1 MAKGQT
7 LADLVVRLK
16 AEGLEDVEFLRKE
29 LKAVSSQT
37 KISETSFKGLI
48 SEIKNFSKATEKTTT
63 GLKGQIAA
71 FEKLRDRA
79 AFQGKAYRQLTREI
93 VGMNKALAQR
103 LGIEKDLGSSGGR
116 YRVSQPGADITSGLL
131 ASSFFAGQGT
141 SRQSGTQAE
150 FDKRISSLQ
159 LLMYNRTWESLNER
173 QQNFLND
180 IKRKGKLEDGDY
192 SLQGRQPASA
202 IAGVIRDANA
212 QKVNLQQRGQ
222 LNDLQL
228 QALGITKAL
237 DIKSDDYLEVLTKI
251 NAEEGHQNKI
261 LSQQELRARADIA
274 NKKARTIA
282 TNRLADAQQRAA
294 EVDAYGLYKGA
305 MRGGT
310 QVPLMSK
317 DFAKAP
323 EQFTRRLSATR
334 RFLGQNMLQRQIQQ
348 VLSVLNLRSP
358 LYKEVE
364 AEAAYND
371 PTYFAKYINAKG
383 GSADIYRPESL
394 ASFLRPKTGR
404 SSTVKAAGQYG
415 RITTGRVGEQINAMI
430 DRQGRVERED
440 FFGLGADLGYPM
452 TPRGQQSLIG
462 DLQNTLQD
470 LTPGTENYKTV
481 KEELTRVTERWLKV
495 NEKANKS
502 LKDAQKEYA
511 GLSKKALPAAGQ
523 TGKKGGALAIYDPS
537 FAMKQAGAGPN
548 AIEQTVESLDQYL
561 LRVRKSTKAQNLN
574 INSLTKQRAKLD
586 EIRNGLDPTSVAFR
600 NATKAIN
607 STDKALSKLNSNR
620 FSGKNLMRTG
630 QSILGAAYFGGFGGG
645 LGAGIGGLLGGPG
658 GAVTGGLV
666 GSQIAQPITQFIGGS
681 ATYASDIAKLH
692 IALETAA
699 GSAENYKKALATA
712 ELVTQ
717 RFNVPQEIA
726 ARGMTRLTAAVVGA
740 GGTVEHAAIAF
751 HNITAAIKGT
761 AGTAEDVKSAVTAM
775 VQIFSKGRVS
785 AEELSGQLGER
796 FPGAVT
802 KFQEAN
808 KEIYKST
815 ADLQDALKKGEV
827 GLNELWEFVMLLG
840 VDFTKVAA
848 DIAASPEEAGMRAI
862 IKMNALRVELGK
874 KLKPLGAEFQVIQA
888 DLLEE
893 LIPVIE
899 NLADVGV
906 KAGEAILEIIKF
918 IKRDLLDL
926 LGALAVVA
934 GTTGI
939 GLLIAQIVKLNASWF
954 AMGKAIIGVKKA
966 MAALNVVSMVNPWIA
981 LASGIA
987 TAIYWYNRWEARQ
1000 KGLAAKAA
1008 AGDEDAIKEL
1018 RERLNEDIKAWK
1030 EHQNDYM
1037 KTIQNP
1043 LFDPD
1048 NKDGSKGGGW
1058 RFKVFGNMFD
1068 QFKETHDAR
1077 NKVLEDR
1084 IKEATKAIA
1093 EGNEAL
1099 SNKLIEQFKVGIKEF
1114 KFPDMK
1120 KALKGEGETDLG
1132 KYIDSLGNK
1141 GEHLQNV
1148 FINAFKN
1155 MEDALVNFVMTGK
1168 LNFKEF
1174 ARSVIADISRMIIK
1188 MMMFNAIKGFGGW
1201 LGGGD
1206 KKAATNPVTATVADG
1221 GVFAKNGI
1229 VPYAKGGI
1237 VDKPTYFPFAKGVG
1251 LMGEAGPEAIIPL
1264 QRGKNGKLGIAG
1276 GGGTTTV
1283 NVSVDA
1289 KGTKVEGDGK
1299 QMAQLGRMLGSAI
1312 EAELVKQKRPG
1323 GLLA

>member
-1 MAKGQT
+1 MAAKGET
-7 LADLVVRLK
+7 LADLKIKLTTLGLK
-16 AEGLEDVEFLRKE
+16 DVDILRKE
-29 LKAVSSQT
+29 LKSISQDS
-37 KISETSFKGLI
+37 KISEKSFKGL
-48 SEIKNFSKATEKTTT
+48 TEKIKKFGKETLNTTV
-63 GLKGQIAA
+63 GIKGQIAA

-79 AFQGKAYRQLTREI
+79 AFQGRAYRDLTREI
-93 VGMNKALAQR
+93 VNMNKALVQR
-103 LGIEKDLGSSGGR
+103 LDIEKELGTGGR
-116 YRVSQPGADITSGLL
+116 YRVAQPGADITSGLL
-131 ASSFFAGQGT
+131 ASTYFAGKGAT
-141 SRQSGTQAE
+141 RDTGTQAE
-150 FDKRISSLQ
+150 FSKRISDLQ
-159 LLMYNRTWESLNER
+159 LLMYNRTFDSLNQT
-173 QQNFLND
+173 QQNFLLD
-180 IKRKGKLEDGDY
+180 IKRKKDGDY
-192 SLQGRQPASA
+192 SVQGRKAYDGITS
-202 IAGVIRDANA
+202 VIKEANA
-212 QKVNLQQRGQ
+212 KKINLQNTGE
-222 LNDLQL
+222 LNDLQVK
-228 QALGITKAL
+228 ALGIKKAL
-237 DIKSDDYLEVLTKI
+237 DVKSDEYLQVLTKI
-251 NAEEGHQNKI
+251 NAEEGHQSTI
-261 LSQQELRARADIA
+261 LSQQELKARADIA

-282 TNRLADAQQRAA
+282 TNKLADAQIRFAQS
-294 EVDAYGLYKGA
+294 EAYGLHKGA

-310 QVPLMSK
+310 EVPMMSK

-323 EQFTRRLSATR
+323 EQFTRRLGATR
-334 RFLGQNMLQRQIQQ
+334 KFLGQNLLQRQMQQ
-348 VLSVLNLRSP
+348 MFSVMGWESP
-358 LYKEVE
+358 LYKEVQ

-383 GSADIYRPESL
+383 GTSDIYKPPGMRR
-394 ASFLRPKTGR
+394 FL
-404 SSTVKAAGQYG
+404 GQKG
-415 RITTGRVGEQINAMI
+415 TQQGVDSILNKL
-430 DRQGRVERED
+430 GRVERED
-440 FFGLGADLGYPM
+440 AFGLGKDVGYPM
-452 TPRGQQSLIG
+452 TSSGQMARMQ
-462 DLQNTLQD
+462 DLQKTLKD
-470 LTPGTENYKTV
+470 LVPGTENWKTV
-481 KEELTRVTERWLKV
+481 KEELIKVDREWVELNKKANDSLKV
-495 NEKANKS
+495 T
-502 LKDAQKEYA
+502 QKTM
-511 GLSKKALPAAGQ
+511 KALPAAGQ
-523 TGKKGGALAIYDPS
+523 TGKKGGALAVYDPS
-537 FAMKQAGAGPN
+537 FALKQAGAGPN
-548 AIEQTVESLDQYL
+548 AVKQTVESLDQYL
-561 LRVRKSTKAQNLN
+561 IRVRKSTKAQNLN

-586 EIRNGLDPTSVAFR
+586 EIRNGLDPTSVSFR

-630 QSILGAAYFGGFGGG
+630 QSILGATYFGGAGGG
-645 LGAGIGGLLGGPG
+645 IGAALGGVLGGPG

-761 AGTAEDVKSAVTAM
+761 AGTSEDVKSAVTAM

-899 NLADVGV
+899 TIADVGV
-906 KAGEAILEIIKF
+906 KAGEAILAIIKF

-954 AMGKAIIGVKKA
+954 AMGRAIIGVKKA
-966 MAALNVVSMVNPWIA
+966 MVALNVVSMVNPWIA

-1000 KGLAAKAA
+1000 KGLAGKAA
-1008 AGDEDAIKEL
+1008 AGDEEAIAELQKQLNKKIAEWKKEM
-1018 RERLNEDIKAWK
+1018 NF
-1030 EHQNDYM
+1030 YY
-1037 KTIQNP
+1037 KTIQKP
-1043 LFDPD
+1043 AFDPN
-1048 NKDGSKGGGW
+1048 NKDKGGMYQGLYDN
-1058 RFKVFGNMFD
+1058 FKAG
-1068 QFKETHDAR
+1068 HDLR
-1077 NKVLEDR
+1077 IGKLEEFINK
-1084 IKEATKAIA
+1084 ATKAIA
-1093 EGNEAL
+1093 DGNAAL
-1099 SNKLIEQFKVGIKEF
+1099 SNKLMEQFKAGIKEF

-1120 KALKGEGETDLG
+1120 KALKGEGETDLAE
-1132 KYIDSLGNK
+1132 YIDSLGNK

-1174 ARSVIADISRMIIK
+1174 ARSVLADIARMIIK
-1188 MMMFNAIKGFGGW
+1188 MMMFNALQGIGGW
-1201 LGGGD
+1201 LGGGP
-1206 KKAATNPVTATVADG
+1206 KKGSIPKPNPVAANG
-1221 GVFAKNGI
+1221 LVFAKNGI

-1237 VDKPTYFPFAKGVG
+1237 VDSPTLFPFAKGVG
-1251 LMGEAGPEAIIPL
+1251 LMAEAGPEAIVPL
-1264 QRGKNGKLGIAG
+1264 KRGRDGKLGVAG
-1276 GGGTTTV
+1276 GGGATTV

-1312 EAELVKQKRPG
+1312 EMEIAKQKRPG

>member
-1 MAKGQT
+1 MAAKGQT
-7 LADLVVRLK
+7 LADLKIKLTTLGLK
-16 AEGLEDVEFLRKE
+16 DVDILRKE
-29 LKAVSSQT
+29 LKSISQESKVSE
-37 KISETSFKGLI
+37 KSFKGLAN
-48 SEIKNFSKATEKTTT
+48 EIKKFGKETLNTTV
-63 GLKGQIAA
+63 GIKGQIAA

-79 AFQGKAYRQLTREI
+79 AFQGRAYRDLTREI
-93 VGMNKALAQR
+93 VNMNKALVRR
-103 LGIEKDLGSSGGR
+103 LDIEKELGTGGR
-116 YRVSQPGADITSGLL
+116 PGRRSPGSDITSGLL
-131 ASSFFAGQGT
+131 ASSYFTDSA
-141 SRQSGTQAE
+141 RRREGTQAE
-150 FDKRISSLQ
+150 FSDRISKLQ
-159 LLMYNRTWESLNER
+159 MLMYSRTFESLSKS
-173 QQNFLND
+173 QQEFLDGIGYTKGGWVDQSKLRNTGLANQMIADKARATNPKTLGQSIFD
-180 IKRKGKLEDGDY
+180 IEDFRK
-192 SLQGRQPASA
+192 
-202 IAGVIRDANA
+202 
-212 QKVNLQQRGQ
+212 RGQ
-222 LNDLQL
+222 LNELQL
-228 QALGITKAL
+228 KAL
-237 DIKSDDYLEVLTKI
+237 NIKGALDVKSDEYLQVLTKI
-251 NAEEGHQNKI
+251 NAEEGHQSKI
-261 LSQQELRARADIA
+261 LSQQELKSRADIA

-282 TNRLADAQQRAA
+282 TNKLADAQIRFAQS
-294 EVDAYGLYKGA
+294 EAYGLHKGA

-310 QVPLMSK
+310 EVPMMSK

-323 EQFTRRLSATR
+323 EQFTRRLGATR
-334 RFLGQNMLQRQIQQ
+334 KFLGQNMLQRQIQQ
-348 VLSVLNLRSP
+348 VLSVLNLKSP

-371 PTYFAKYINAKG
+371 PTYFAKYIGSKG
-383 GSADIYRPESL
+383 GTSDIYKPPGMRR
-394 ASFLRPKTGR
+394 FL
-404 SSTVKAAGQYG
+404 GQKG
-415 RITTGRVGEQINAMI
+415 TQQGVDSIINKL
-430 DRQGRVERED
+430 GRVERED
-440 FFGLGADLGYPM
+440 AFGLGKDVGYPM
-452 TPRGQQSLIG
+452 TSSGQMARMQELQKTLK
-462 DLQNTLQD
+462 DLVPN
-470 LTPGTENYKTV
+470 TENWKTV
-481 KEELTRVTERWLKV
+481 KQELMKVDREWVELNKKANDSLKV
-495 NEKANKS
+495 T
-502 LKDAQKEYA
+502 QKTM
-511 GLSKKALPAAGQ
+511 KALPAAGQ
-523 TGKKGGALAIYDPS
+523 TGKKGGALAVYDPS
-537 FAMKQAGAGPN
+537 FALKQAGAGPN
-548 AIEQTVESLDQYL
+548 AVKQTVESLDQYL

-586 EIRNGLDPTSVAFR
+586 EIRNGLDPTSVSFR

-630 QSILGAAYFGGFGGG
+630 QSILGATYFGGAGGG
-645 LGAGIGGLLGGPG
+645 IGAALGGVLGGPG

-761 AGTAEDVKSAVTAM
+761 AGTSEDVKSAVTAM

-906 KAGEAILEIIKF
+906 KAGEAILAIIKF

-926 LGALAVVA
+926 LGAFAVIA

-939 GLLIAQIVKLNASWF
+939 GLLISQIATLNASWF
-954 AMGKAIIGVKKA
+954 AMGRAIIGVKKA

-1000 KGLAAKAA
+1000 KGLAGKAA
-1008 AGDEDAIKEL
+1008 TGDEEAIKEL
-1018 RERLNEDIKAWK
+1018 QKKLNKEIAKWKA
-1030 EHQNDYM
+1030 EINFYE
-1037 KTIQNP
+1037 KTISQP
-1043 LFDPD
+1043 AFDPK
-1048 NKDGSKGGGW
+1048 NKDKFWYKGLYDN
-1058 RFKVFGNMFD
+1058 FKAD
-1068 QFKETHDAR
+1068 HDLR
-1077 NKVLEDR
+1077 IGTLEQN
-1084 IKEATKAIA
+1084 IEKWSKAIA
-1093 EGNEAL
+1093 DGNKAI
-1099 SNKLIEQFKVGIKEF
+1099 SDKLIEEFKVGIKEF

-1155 MEDALVNFVMTGK
+1155 MEDALTNFVMTGK

-1174 ARSVIADISRMIIK
+1174 ARSVLADISRMIIK
-1188 MMMFNAIKGFGGW
+1188 MMMFNALKGIGGW

-1206 KKAATNPVTATVADG
+1206 KSKSMNPA
-1221 GVFAKNGI
+1221 NL
-1229 VPYAKGGI
+1229 PREAKGGVYSNGI
-1237 VDKPTYFPFAKGVG
+1237 RKFAYGGVVDKPTLFPFAKGVG

-1264 QRGKNGKLGIAG
+1264 QRGRNGKLGVAG
-1276 GGGTTTV
+1276 GGGATTV

-1312 EAELVKQKRPG
+1312 EMEIAKQKRPG

>member
-1 MAKGQT
+1 MATGQT

-48 SEIKNFSKATEKTTT
+48 SQIKNFSKATEKTTT

-415 RITTGRVGEQINAMI
+415 RITTGRVGKQIDAMI

-523 TGKKGGALAIYDPS
+523 TGKKGGALVAYDS
-537 FAMKQAGAGPN
+537 KFAKQQSQGLQ
-548 AIEQTVESLDQYL
+548 QTVESLDQYL
-561 LRVRKSTKAQNLN
+561 DRVRKGTKAQNLN
-574 INSLTKQRAKLD
+574 INSLTKQRSKLD
-586 EIRNGLDPTSVAFR
+586 EIRNGLDPTTVAFKK
-600 NATKAIN
+600 ATQAI
-607 STDKALSKLNSNR
+607 STTDKALSRLNNNK
-620 FSGKNLMRTG
+620 FSGRNIGRTA
-630 QSILGAAYFGGFGGG
+630 QSILGASFFGGPAGFLGST
-645 LGAGIGGLLGGPG
+645 LGAGVEALRPGGDTAQ

-666 GSQIAQPITQFIGGS
+666 ASQVLQPVAAFGAES
-681 ATYASDIAKLH
+681 ANYTAMIEKSK
-692 IALETAA
+692 IALEAATRVEGDAISSKKAYAVALSTAA
-699 GSAENYKKALATA
+699 G
-712 ELVTQ
+712 VTE
-717 RFNVPQEIA
+717 RFNVPQELA
-726 ARGMTRLTAAVVGA
+726 AR
-740 GGTVEHAAIAF
+740 
-751 HNITAAIKGT
+751 
-761 AGTAEDVKSAVTAM
+761 
-775 VQIFSKGRVS
+775 
-785 AEELSGQLGER
+785 
-796 FPGAVT
+796 
-802 KFQEAN
+802 
-808 KEIYKST
+808 
-815 ADLQDALKKGEV
+815 
-827 GLNELWEFVMLLG
+827 
-840 VDFTKVAA
+840 
-848 DIAASPEEAGMRAI
+848 
-862 IKMNALRVELGK
+862 
-874 KLKPLGAEFQVIQA
+874 
-888 DLLEE
+888 
-893 LIPVIE
+893 
-899 NLADVGV
+899 
-906 KAGEAILEIIKF
+906 
-918 IKRDLLDL
+918 
-926 LGALAVVA
+926 
-934 GTTGI
+934 
-939 GLLIAQIVKLNASWF
+939 
-954 AMGKAIIGVKKA
+954 
-966 MAALNVVSMVNPWIA
+966 
-981 LASGIA
+981 
-987 TAIYWYNRWEARQ
+987 
-1000 KGLAAKAA
+1000 
-1008 AGDEDAIKEL
+1008 
-1018 RERLNEDIKAWK
+1018 
-1030 EHQNDYM
+1030 
-1037 KTIQNP
+1037 
-1043 LFDPD
+1043 
-1048 NKDGSKGGGW
+1048 
-1058 RFKVFGNMFD
+1058 
-1068 QFKETHDAR
+1068 
-1077 NKVLEDR
+1077 
-1084 IKEATKAIA
+1084 
-1093 EGNEAL
+1093 
-1099 SNKLIEQFKVGIKEF
+1099 
-1114 KFPDMK
+1114 
-1120 KALKGEGETDLG
+1120 
-1132 KYIDSLGNK
+1132 
-1141 GEHLQNV
+1141 
-1148 FINAFKN
+1148 
-1155 MEDALVNFVMTGK
+1155 
-1168 LNFKEF
+1168 
-1174 ARSVIADISRMIIK
+1174 
-1188 MMMFNAIKGFGGW
+1188 
-1201 LGGGD
+1201 
-1206 KKAATNPVTATVADG
+1206 
-1221 GVFAKNGI
+1221 
-1229 VPYAKGGI
+1229 
-1237 VDKPTYFPFAKGVG
+1237 
-1251 LMGEAGPEAIIPL
+1251 
-1264 QRGKNGKLGIAG
+1264 
-1276 GGGTTTV
+1276 
-1283 NVSVDA
+1283 
-1289 KGTKVEGDGK
+1289 
-1299 QMAQLGRMLGSAI
+1299 
-1312 EAELVKQKRPG
+1312 
-1323 GLLA
+1323 